1 MEKREIYTS
10 LILFFIFLVSY
21 FLEGFLW
28 VLWTMLSLT
37 LYCIISYIFYYLWKL
52 LRTQR
57 YLTGFEYVQEF
68 FYRVANITLL
78 LTVVLWSFVAYEN
91 EINPAT
97 MPLYTLSNGSKTV
110 FFQWMVHIGR
120 ADFYKQVQ
128 ENLKEKK
135 KAGAVL
141 FYEGVK
147 PGTKEN
153 MEKFDAAIGIKFS
166 KELYKNFSKLYGV
179 TFQDNQDLLWIVNN
193 KDVNVDISIDDIM
206 KFYDTESAKDKTAP
220 ASITDINQM
229 ILDDLANLD
238 EKKLKILVYLNQA
251 IMSTLIKSDFFKKTL
266 MDEFGNKALFD
277 VILQK
282 RNENLAKAIETS
294 SEKQIFVTY
303 WLLHFDGVLEL
314 LQKNDSKWQVTETQY
329 LYPFHVPRKWH

>member
-1 MEKREIYTS
+1 M
-10 LILFFIFLVSY
+10 
-21 FLEGFLW
+21 
-28 VLWTMLSLT
+28 
-37 LYCIISYIFYYLWKL
+37 
-52 LRTQR
+52 
-57 YLTGFEYVQEF
+57 
-68 FYRVANITLL
+68 
-78 LTVVLWSFVAYEN
+78 
-91 EINPAT
+91 
-97 MPLYTLSNGSKTV
+97 
-110 FFQWMVHIGR
+110 
-120 ADFYKQVQ
+120 
-128 ENLKEKK
+128 
-135 KAGAVL
+135 
-141 FYEGVK
+141 
-147 PGTKEN
+147 
-153 MEKFDAAIGIKFS
+153 
-166 KELYKNFSKLYGV
+166 
-179 TFQDNQDLLWIVNN
+179 NN

-303 WLLHFDGVLEL
+303 
-314 LQKNDSKWQVTETQY
+314 
-329 LYPFHVPRKWH
+329 